1 MKGCDNMAIKT
12 TRKKI
17 SYYKVARLIVTIMFV
32 AVAGLY
38 CYNEYNQI
46 PVGVISQEEA
56 LGSKSAQE
64 MSAKHRAQLEAEAD
78 RKLHEKLA
86 EDAKQ
91 KSLAEQEAKL
101 QAQQAEN
108 KARSEKEHADF
119 IEHRR
124 DPHGPV
130 TIAQ

>member
-1 MKGCDNMAIKT
+1 MAKT

-17 SYYKVARLIVTIMFV
+17 SYYKVARLIVTILFV

-38 CYNEYNQI
+38 CYNEYTQI
-46 PVGVISQEEA
+46 PVGVIPQEEA
-56 LGSKSAQE
+56 LGSESAEE
-64 MSAKHRAQLEAEAD
+64 MSAKYRARLQEEAD

-86 EDAKQ
+86 KEAK
-91 KSLAEQEAKL
+91 SAAEQEVWLK
-101 QAQQAEN
+101 AQQAEQ
-108 KARSEKEHADF
+108 KARSEKERSNF
-119 IEHRR
+119 IEHRQ

>member
-1 MKGCDNMAIKT
+1 MKGCDNMAIK
-12 TRKKI
+12 RQRKI
-17 SYYKVARLIVTIMFV
+17 SWYKVARLIVTIMFV

-38 CYNEYNQI
+38 CYNEHNQI

-56 LGSKSAQE
+56 LGSESAQE

-86 EDAKQ
+86 KEAKQ

-101 QAQQAEN
+101 QAQQAAQ
-108 KARSEKEHADF
+108 KARSEKERAEF

-124 DPHGPV
+124 DPSWTVV
-130 TIAQ
+130 TQ

>member
-1 MKGCDNMAIKT
+1 MAKT

-17 SYYKVARLIVTIMFV
+17 SYYKVARLIVTILFV

-38 CYNEYNQI
+38 CYNEHNQI

-56 LGSKSAQE
+56 LGSESAE
-64 MSAKHRAQLEAEAD
+64 EASAKHRAQLEAEAD

-86 EDAKQ
+86 KEAKS
-91 KSLAEQEAKL
+91 KSAAEQEVWLK
-101 QAQQAEN
+101 AQQAED
-108 KARSEKEHADF
+108 KARSEKERALF

-124 DPHGPV
+124 DPHGSV
-130 TIAQ
+130 TIAK

>member
-1 MKGCDNMAIKT
+1 MAIK

-38 CYNEYNQI
+38 CYNEHNQI

-56 LGSKSAQE
+56 IGSESEQE
-64 MSAKHRAQLEAEAD
+64 MSEKNSAKLEAEAD

-86 EDAKQ
+86 EYAKQ
-91 KSLAEQEAKL
+91 KILA
-101 QAQQAEN
+101 
-108 KARSEKEHADF
+108 
-119 IEHRR
+119 
-124 DPHGPV
+124 
-130 TIAQ
+130 

>member
-1 MKGCDNMAIKT
+1 MAIKT
-12 TRKKI
+12 RRKI
-17 SYYKVARLIVTIMFV
+17 SWYKVARLVVTIMFV

-56 LGSKSAQE
+56 LGSESAKE
-64 MSAKHRAQLEAEAD
+64 ASAKHRAQLEAEAD

-86 EDAKQ
+86 EEAKQ
-91 KSLAEQEAKL
+91 KSLAEQEVWF
-101 QAQQAEN
+101 QAQQAED
-108 KARSEKEHADF
+108 KARSEKERALF
-119 IEHRR
+119 IEHRQ

-130 TIAQ
+130 TIAE

>member
-1 MKGCDNMAIKT
+1 MWSIMAIKKD
-12 TRKKI
+12 RKLNW
-17 SYYKVARLIVTIMFV
+17 YKVARLIVTIMFV

-38 CYNEYNQI
+38 CYNEHNQI

-56 LGSKSAQE
+56 LGSESAQE

-86 EDAKQ
+86 KEAKQ

-101 QAQQAEN
+101 RDQQQKE
-108 KARSEKEHADF
+108 KARSEQEHANF
-119 IEHRR
+119 IKHRQ
-124 DPHGPV
+124 DPHDLV
-130 TIAQ
+130 TIAK